1 MDIQINKNKTYGFM
15 PGCSLAS
22 YSPENVEK
30 TIAYL
35 NSVFPKFSA
44 FQKCCG
50 KPTKYL
56 GQEKLFKE
64 RFQSLESDIKNLN
77 IEEMIVACQNCKV
90 TLNEENSVIT
100 HSLWQILP
108 LIGLPEQMIGKGK
121 NSDIVFTIHDSCV
134 TRKESEIQEGIRWI
148 MDELGYK
155 YVESK
160 YSRERTLCCGSGGMV
175 LAGNPEMGK
184 RIIKRRVETLE
195 NNNVVVDCA
204 ECGSSIIKGG
214 AKAWHILDLLWG
226 PVVYS
231 EDMCPKNILHSPVR
245 AWTNRYIS
253 KRKIEK
259 KAYITKK

>member
-1 MDIQINKNKTYGFM
+1 MDIKIDKNKGYGFM

-22 YSPENVEK
+22 YNPEAVAK
-30 TIAYL
+30 TIEYL
-35 NSVFPKFSA
+35 NSIFPKFSV

-56 GQEKLFKE
+56 GQQELFKK
-64 RFQSLESDIKNLN
+64 RFQSLEDDINNLN
-77 IEEMIVACQNCKV
+77 INEMIVACQNCKV
-90 TLNEENSVIT
+90 TLKEEKSVIT

-108 LIGLPEQMIGKGK
+108 LIGLPEEVKGKGK
-121 NSDIVFTIHDSCV
+121 HSDMVFTIHDSCV
-134 TRKESEIQEGIRWI
+134 TRKETELQDGVRWI

-160 YSRERTLCCGSGGMV
+160 YAREKTLCCGSGGMV
-175 LAGNPEMGK
+175 LAANPDLG
-184 RIIKRRVETLE
+184 RRVIQRRVETLE
-195 NNNVVVDCA
+195 QNNVVVYCA

-231 EDMCPKNILHSPVR
+231 KEDCPANVLASPVK
-245 AWTNRYIS
+245 AWRNRYRT
-253 KRKIEK
+253 KKKIEK
-259 KAYITKK
+259 NNI